1 MATPAQDQAERQCAA
16 PGAGHAGLDADQR
29 TRRHMMIPKIA
40 GAVLLEA
47 ALLAGPAAA
56 QGFTPIH
63 HGEADRIAPYS
74 DPVRGW
80 RIAAGRDDTGFAFCT
95 ATRGEGQNRVRIG
108 TDGVAW
114 QLAVVDEAM
123 RVPRDGSIRAVIDG
137 RSWVLEPVRVGN
149 WLIARVPRPMYDQ
162 LRLGNTLSVD
172 VGGRVVRRDL
182 GGSLAAMTRVGEC
195 LRRRGIPRG

>member
-1 MATPAQDQAERQCAA
+1 MT
-16 PGAGHAGLDADQR
+16 
-29 TRRHMMIPKIA
+29 IPKIA
-40 GAVLLEA
+40 GAVLVA
-47 ALLAGPAAA
+47 ASLLAGSAAA

-123 RVPRDGSIRAVIDG
+123 RVPRDGAIRAVIDG

-149 WLIARVPRPMYDQ
+149 WLIARVPRQMYDQ
-162 LRLGNTLSVD
+162 LRLGRSLSVD

-195 LRRRGIPRG
+195 LRRRGIPPG

>member
-1 MATPAQDQAERQCAA
+1 MVPAAQDRAERPRAA
-16 PGAGHAGLDADQR
+16 PDAGRAGPDAEKV

-40 GAVLLEA
+40 GAVLLA
-47 ALLAGPAAA
+47 AGLLAGPVTA

-80 RIAAGRDDTGFAFCT
+80 RIAAGRNDTGFAFCT
-95 ATRGEGQNRVRIG
+95 ATRGEEQNRVRIG

-123 RVPRDGSIRAVIDG
+123 RVPRDGAIRAVIDG

-149 WLIARVPRPMYDQ
+149 WLIARVPRQMYDQ
-162 LRLGNTLSVD
+162 LRLGSTLSVD